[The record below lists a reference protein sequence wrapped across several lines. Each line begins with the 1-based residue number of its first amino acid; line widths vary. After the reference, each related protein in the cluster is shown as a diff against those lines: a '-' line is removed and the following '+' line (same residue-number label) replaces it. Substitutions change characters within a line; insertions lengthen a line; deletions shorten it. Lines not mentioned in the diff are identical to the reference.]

1 MDYCRIKWNTCK
13 VFLELTVRM
22 FCPGSAWNSEFFRM
36 HMRARMFCNVEFY
49 NSIEYSIPPNPS
61 DWAKV
66 AVINPRKRLSIIFQ
80 DINIESFDPGM
91 K

>member
-1 MDYCRIKWNTCK
+1 
-13 VFLELTVRM
+13 
-22 FCPGSAWNSEFFRM
+22 
-36 HMRARMFCNVEFY
+36 MFCNVEFY

-61 DWAKV
+61 DWAEV